1 MQQCPCVA
9 RVGLMFLVQGLF
21 LVWMPVPLS
30 SVCPS
35 RYPLDRRCDWCC
47 DDQSL
52 HWMLSGGS
60 SLLCG
65 CHSPVKGRICF
76 LADGVEVPRSI
87 SGLWHEVGR
96 IGMLL
101 DVRVGP

>member
-1 MQQCPCVA
+1 
-9 RVGLMFLVQGLF
+9 
-21 LVWMPVPLS
+21 
-30 SVCPS
+30 
-35 RYPLDRRCDWCC
+35 
-47 DDQSL
+47 
-52 HWMLSGGS
+52 MLSGGS

-76 LADGVEVPRSI
+76 PAGGVEVPRFI